1 MTRDKNRVAPKV
13 WLITGCSTGF
23 GRALAE
29 AVLKKGDEV
38 LATAR
43 EPEQLRPL
51 IEDYPKIAKAVRL
64 DVTLSQDIQ
73 AAVDTAIATFGR
85 IDVLVNN
92 AGYGLIGAL
101 EEVNDTDIYQQF
113 ETNFF
118 GAVRVMQATI
128 PIMREQRRGKI
139 VNITSMGGRI
149 AVPLDSMYH
158 GTKFA
163 LEGVSECLQYEL
175 EPFGIKR
182 YCTDGW
188 GTYQRHLPLE
198 SHEIGKR
205 KTQRIERKHLN
216 LRTRIKRLTRKT
228 ICFSKTEEMH
238 DLVIGLFINRYEF
251 GLNI

>member
-1 MTRDKNRVAPKV
+1 MSWLKPESVEVEIVRVEQPVEARIDESELDEMWSYVGKKTNPR
-13 WLITGCSTGF
+13 WLWHAIDRQSGQVLAYVF
-23 GRALAE
+23 GRRKDQVFLQ
-29 AVLKKGDEV
+29 LKK
-38 LATAR
+38 L
-43 EPEQLRPL
+43 
-51 IEDYPKIAKAVRL
+51 
-64 DVTLSQDIQ
+64 
-73 AAVDTAIATFGR
+73 
-85 IDVLVNN
+85 
-92 AGYGLIGAL
+92 
-101 EEVNDTDIYQQF
+101 
-113 ETNFF
+113 
-118 GAVRVMQATI
+118 
-128 PIMREQRRGKI
+128 
-139 VNITSMGGRI
+139 
-149 AVPLDSMYH
+149 
-158 GTKFA
+158 
-163 LEGVSECLQYEL
+163 L